1 MDAHKTAHR
10 LDDLHIAI
18 INFDR
23 DTGGEM
29 QIVKAFYLKGLTSVL
44 DNGMLVDALSRIHLD
59 LIALRINASAQD
71 LTDAT
76 MKARKEG
83 TEYGMMYIKT

>member
-1 MDAHKTAHR
+1 MDAHLTAHR
-10 LDDLHIAI
+10 LDSIHKDIFSLDH
-18 INFDR
+18 
-23 DTGGEM
+23 DTGDRM
-29 QIVKAFYLKGLTSVL
+29 QVVKAFYLKGLTSEL

-76 MKARKEG
+76 MKAREEG
-83 TEYGMMYIKT
+83 KNYGQAYVK